1 MSLLSWLWKS
11 QFTKAVAFERPK
23 VVGLPDPNAETN
35 AVDGAICELAN
46 REIEAQLALIVYAIW
61 I

>member
-1 MSLLSWLWKS
+1 MSLLLWLRKS

-35 AVDGAICELAN
+35 AVDGVICRQTGKSKLN
-46 REIEAQLALIVYAIW
+46 LL
-61 I
+61 